1 MSCSRRSNSLV
12 KYDHESAL
20 KTVYEDQISSI
31 LRTNPLLIGTTS
43 KFLCKKQML
52 ENNISTPLIDD
63 IFQFW
68 KSTFNRRHFAKIE
81 NDKKASLKLV
91 LGTISYRAP
100 ELWNLLPAEIKRSS
114 SLSTFKE
121 KINA

>member
-1 MSCSRRSNSLV
+1 
-12 KYDHESAL
+12 
-20 KTVYEDQISSI
+20 
-31 LRTNPLLIGTTS
+31 
-43 KFLCKKQML
+43 ML

-100 ELWNLLPAEIKRSS
+100 ELWNLLPSEIKRSS